1 MAGVV
6 AVGFP
11 KLSHTR
17 NAGCVKMK
25 IFIIPTEWHDGQDNI
40 QQVQCER
47 ARYQDGSGMP
57 GMIACRRKMRP
68 KLKEFSS

>member
-40 QQVQCER
+40 QQVQCVR
-47 ARYQDGSGMP
+47 ARYQDSSC
-57 GMIACRRKMRP
+57 MIACRRKMRP
-68 KLKEFSS
+68 KLKELC

>member
-47 ARYQDGSGMP
+47 ARYQDGSGM
-57 GMIACRRKMRP
+57 IACRRKMRP
-68 KLKEFSS
+68 KLKEFCS